1 MYDLFVDKSEMVRSN
16 MGESVFIY
24 VIFWSIFIMVSAV
37 ALFAIMNG
45 VSLIYRMYILRHGKN
60 SEEIDGIYV
69 DQEVIKGKFTTV
81 HPIFEFEYNGQKH
94 KKIDKFHDDWM
105 LGKIIGGKMKLYYNP
120 DLDIVTLKKEKERV
134 YWEYIFLL
142 IVGIVLW
149 LMAVIVLVYIVEGFC
164 SNPDKQNFID
174 GINSLNPF
182 SSYSFMIHDVDR
194 FFDMDWF
201 ILGCLFGLFI
211 IPIQYIFIV
220 WQVGKTISYG
230 YYFDGYHTVGP
241 KNPARFKSLFIYNLI
256 IIAECAI
263 FYGVTRIEG
272 VYSSENYP
280 ALCGFVLAIL
290 SELVLSGIIFTIIIY
305 MPNRKESED
314 DKVIYSKCIKAVND
328 LKKRKG
334 FGGLDLPISE
344 MTRYAELEPAE
355 NEYKPLIDPFG
366 LTCMNLWFLK
376 ALEEENI
383 EDMRYI
389 VKANRTLIADIR
401 EMNKAQNGDMSNVP
415 LYFDMF
421 IFYSNYE
428 TIENDKA
435 SLLKAIMLEKFF
447 KQLDP
452 NDKYKTYSNLQDFKY
467 NYCMALYHYNF
478 SYKKEPETA
487 RSFLKKSDEQIK
499 TEKIDNKYSNAELVL
514 FQRLIN
520 ELSVKIL

>member
-1 MYDLFVDKSEMVRSN
+1 MDGLQ
-16 MGESVFIY
+16 
-24 VIFWSIFIMVSAV
+24 
-37 ALFAIMNG
+37 
-45 VSLIYRMYILRHGKN
+45 GK
-60 SEEIDGIYV
+60 
-69 DQEVIKGKFTTV
+69 
-81 HPIFEFEYNGQKH
+81 
-94 KKIDKFHDDWM
+94 
-105 LGKIIGGKMKLYYNP
+105 
-120 DLDIVTLKKEKERV
+120 
-134 YWEYIFLL
+134 
-142 IVGIVLW
+142 
-149 LMAVIVLVYIVEGFC
+149 
-164 SNPDKQNFID
+164 
-174 GINSLNPF
+174 
-182 SSYSFMIHDVDR
+182 
-194 FFDMDWF
+194 
-201 ILGCLFGLFI
+201 
-211 IPIQYIFIV
+211 
-220 WQVGKTISYG
+220 
-230 YYFDGYHTVGP
+230 
-241 KNPARFKSLFIYNLI
+241 
-256 IIAECAI
+256 
-263 FYGVTRIEG
+263 
-272 VYSSENYP
+272 
-280 ALCGFVLAIL
+280 LAINPCPVASSDIPL
-290 SELVLSGIIFTIIIY
+290 NKSKINTS
-305 MPNRKESED
+305 PNKPSACTD
-314 DKVIYSKCIKAVND
+314 
-328 LKKRKG
+328 
-334 FGGLDLPISE
+334 
-344 MTRYAELEPAE
+344 
-355 NEYKPLIDPFG
+355 KPLIDPFG

-499 TEKIDNKYSNAELVL
+499 TEKINNKYSNAELVL